1 MMESPSKYSVEQL
14 LKARQD
20 GVPDYIVVPMI
31 QKAMAEKQASQNQQ
45 AMQQGAQKPPTV
57 AQQVLSS
64 AAQTMSKEK
73 QLEGMPDI
81 PTEDY
86 SVTPKGTGKHPMA
99 DVQEEMGEEPEQM
112 AAGGIAALRSG
123 LPNEYAGGGI
133 IAFAN
138 GTDDKGVPEAVD
150 IVANDPEHFS
160 RTKAFGGISETDP
173 KTGKQHVKHWAN
185 GVDSLNAEHANIK
198 EDHGMTVRDR
208 ELKYYGH
215 DKSPEQQA
223 QYLKNFEQFSGV
235 PLDTKINKDDP
246 ELIKKIA
253 AGTFKQEQ
261 GLDVP
266 PSAQDAI
273 LSGKSYRVK
282 GRDGQ
287 AAPAKEAPKGI
298 ASLVQRPE
306 IGELDVSGYDKM
318 MSKPEERDI
327 DAQAALAQKRYGE
340 NPDLERRAKSYDE
353 QETKL
358 KGDDDK
364 AMWKALMHAGIG
376 MMSGKSPNFM
386 SNLASGVT
394 AGAEDYEKTKEDID
408 AKKAHLAQLRDALG
422 DARRQEKLAVIK
434 HGEDSA
440 QAAKASDKSVMLAKQ
455 LAQVQ
460 YAEHKISGQSANYG
474 HDIAATKLPSEMEEL
489 ESKSK
494 YYSTVNEGK
503 EDIKTQQLFEADKKD
518 FATKV
523 EKELEKSGLLF
534 LPPDNPKVIKARAG
548 IEAALAPYYPRLV
561 EAGIIGKLAAA
572 PAAASVI
579 KPMPQVLSKP
589 TVKGAD
595 FDYQW
600 TPKG

>member
-64 AAQTMSKEK
+64 AAQTMNKEK

-133 IAFAN
+133 IAFAKGEEVPSPEEDVVELPAIVN
-138 GTDDKGVPEAVD
+138 RHKNIFGQSKNDVPKDYPDVPANVADARRLIDEAYSQFDNPDDFVTKWRGKGASDLPTYKKNAHEFLKKTGWKEGDKLNLKDAKDVNRMMSVIAQQEMGAHVSPDKWDAVAAGKYKLGEGVP
-150 IVANDPEHFS
+150 
-160 RTKAFGGISETDP
+160 
-173 KTGKQHVKHWAN
+173 
-185 GVDSLNAEHANIK
+185 
-198 EDHGMTVRDR
+198 
-208 ELKYYGH
+208 
-215 DKSPEQQA
+215 
-223 QYLKNFEQFSGV
+223 
-235 PLDTKINKDDP
+235 
-246 ELIKKIA
+246 
-253 AGTFKQEQ
+253 
-261 GLDVP
+261 
-266 PSAQDAI
+266 
-273 LSGKSYRVK
+273 
-282 GRDGQ
+282 

-298 ASLVQRPE
+298 ASLVQPQAASPLDLS
-306 IGELDVSGYDKM
+306 ELENLKSTSED
-318 MSKPEERDI
+318 RDI
-327 DAQAALAQKRYGE
+327 NAQMAKAEKLYGT
-340 NPDLERRAKSYDE
+340 NPDYERRAKSYDE

-394 AGAEDYEKTKEDID
+394 AGAEDYEKTREDID

-422 DARRQEKLAVIK
+422 DARRQERLAVDK
-434 HGEDSA
+434 YGADSV
-440 QAAKASDKSVMLAKQ
+440 QASKASDKALALETARLKASRSEKE
-455 LAQVQ
+455 LSAEVQ
-460 YAEHKISGQSANYG
+460 GQANAIRAAE
-474 HDIAATKLPSEMEEL
+474 LPSEIGYKEAAAAAQL
-489 ESKSK
+489 ANAAESAYKS
-494 YYSTVNEGK
+494 SPEGRRK
-503 EDIKTQQLFEADKKD
+503 EDLKTLTDNIKSSETVLNSGYSSDADKDDARQRLKEYHEQYKLLTNMPTSPT
-518 FATKV
+518 AT
-523 EKELEKSGLLF
+523 
-534 LPPDNPKVIKARAG
+534 PKVD
-548 IEAALAPYYPRLV
+548 
-561 EAGIIGKLAAA
+561 IGPKGYVPEITSGQQKLLDMYA
-572 PAAASVI
+572 
-579 KPMPQVLSKP
+579 SKP
-589 TVKGAD
+589 K
-595 FDYQW
+595 
-600 TPKG
+600 

>member
-138 GTDDKGVPEAVD
+138 GSDEEGVHTTEAEDDLVTLPD
-150 IVANDPEHFS
+150 IVKKRNNLLGQSKNNVPKDYSDVAANVMDGKDLLTREYSQFDNPDDVITKWRGKGAKNLPIYKENVRNWLKESGWKEGDKLNLKEDKDLDRMVAAIANQEMSAHLKPEH
-160 RTKAFGGISETDP
+160 IP
-173 KTGKQHVKHWAN
+173 
-185 GVDSLNAEHANIK
+185 
-198 EDHGMTVRDR
+198 
-208 ELKYYGH
+208 
-215 DKSPEQQA
+215 
-223 QYLKNFEQFSGV
+223 
-235 PLDTKINKDDP
+235 
-246 ELIKKIA
+246 
-253 AGTFKQEQ
+253 
-261 GLDVP
+261 
-266 PSAQDAI
+266 AI
-273 LSGKSYRVK
+273 VSGKYK
-282 GRDGQ
+282 FADGSS
-287 AAPAKEAPKGI
+287 APAKGAPKGI

-394 AGAEDYEKTKEDID
+394 AGAEDYEKTREDID

-460 YAEHKISGQSANYG
+460 YAEHIISGQSANYG
-474 HDIAATKLPSEMEEL
+474 HDIAAAKLPSEIEEL

-503 EDIKTQQLFEADKKD
+503 EDIKSQQLFEADKKD
-518 FATKV
+518 FTTKV

-548 IEAALAPYYPRLV
+548 IEAALAHNYPRLLN
-561 EAGIIGKLAAA
+561 AGFFDKPAAA
-572 PAAASVI
+572 PATTSVV

>member
-64 AAQTMSKEK
+64 AAQTMNKEK

-133 IAFAN
+133 IAFAKGEEVPSPEEDVVELPAIVN
-138 GTDDKGVPEAVD
+138 RHKNIFGQSKNDVPKDYPDVPANVADARRLIDEAYSQFDNPDDFVTKWRGKGASDLPTYKKNAHEFLKKTGWKEGDKLNLKDAKDVNRMMSVIAQQEMGAHVSPDKWDAVAAGKYKLGEGVP
-150 IVANDPEHFS
+150 
-160 RTKAFGGISETDP
+160 
-173 KTGKQHVKHWAN
+173 
-185 GVDSLNAEHANIK
+185 
-198 EDHGMTVRDR
+198 
-208 ELKYYGH
+208 
-215 DKSPEQQA
+215 
-223 QYLKNFEQFSGV
+223 
-235 PLDTKINKDDP
+235 
-246 ELIKKIA
+246 
-253 AGTFKQEQ
+253 
-261 GLDVP
+261 
-266 PSAQDAI
+266 
-273 LSGKSYRVK
+273 
-282 GRDGQ
+282 

-298 ASLVQRPE
+298 VSLVQRPE
-306 IGELDVSGYDKM
+306 VGELDVSGYDKM
-318 MSKPEERDI
+318 MSNPEERDI

-353 QETKL
+353 QEAKL

-460 YAEHKISGQSANYG
+460 YAEHKLSAQSADYG
-474 HDIAATKLPSEMEEL
+474 HDIAAAKLPSEIEEN
-489 ESKSK
+489 KSRAG

-523 EKELEKSGLLF
+523 EKELEKSGLLY

-561 EAGIIGKLAAA
+561 EAGIIGKPAAA
-572 PAAASVI
+572 PAASVI

>member
-160 RTKAFGGISETDP
+160 RTNAFGGISETDP

-273 LSGKSYRVK
+273 LSGKPYRVK

-298 ASLVQRPE
+298 ASLVQPQAASPLDLS
-306 IGELDVSGYDKM
+306 ELENLKSTSED
-318 MSKPEERDI
+318 RDI
-327 DAQAALAQKRYGE
+327 NAQMAKAEKLYGT
-340 NPDLERRAKSYDE
+340 NPDYERRAKSYDE

-394 AGAEDYEKTKEDID
+394 AGAEDYEKTREDID

-422 DARRQEKLAVIK
+422 DARRQERLAVAK
-434 HGEDSA
+434 YGADSV
-440 QAAKASDKSVMLAKQ
+440 QASKASDKALALETAK
-455 LAQVQ
+455 LKASRGEKELSAEVQ
-460 YAEHKISGQSANYG
+460 GQANAIRAAE
-474 HDIAATKLPSEMEEL
+474 LPSEIGYKEAAATTQLATAAKLAYENSPAGRNKEEL
-489 ESKSK
+489 RGVNADIHDASTVITSPNATEEDKAEARLRLSALKSRLFELTGVKPPPAATTSVTPESKGYLPTLTPYRAK
-494 YYSTVNEGK
+494 LMDMY
-503 EDIKTQQLFEADKKD
+503 TQITQ
-518 FATKV
+518 
-523 EKELEKSGLLF
+523 
-534 LPPDNPKVIKARAG
+534 
-548 IEAALAPYYPRLV
+548 
-561 EAGIIGKLAAA
+561 
-572 PAAASVI
+572 
-579 KPMPQVLSKP
+579 
-589 TVKGAD
+589 
-595 FDYQW
+595 
-600 TPKG
+600 

>member
-160 RTKAFGGISETDP
+160 RTNAFGGISETDP

-273 LSGKSYRVK
+273 LSGKPYRVK

-298 ASLVQRPE
+298 ASLVQPQAASPLDLS
-306 IGELDVSGYDKM
+306 ELENLKSTSED
-318 MSKPEERDI
+318 RDI
-327 DAQAALAQKRYGE
+327 NAQMAKAEKLYGT
-340 NPDLERRAKSYDE
+340 NPDYERRAKSYDE

-394 AGAEDYEKTKEDID
+394 AGAEDYEKTREDID

-422 DARRQEKLAVIK
+422 DARRQERLAVAK
-434 HGEDSA
+434 YGADSV
-440 QAAKASDKSVMLAKQ
+440 QASKASDKALALEAAKIKASRGEKE
-455 LAQVQ
+455 LSAEVQ
-460 YAEHKISGQSANYG
+460 GQANAIRAAE
-474 HDIAATKLPSEMEEL
+474 LPSEIGYKEAAAAAQL
-489 ESKSK
+489 ANAAESAYKS
-494 YYSTVNEGK
+494 SPEGRRK
-503 EDIKTQQLFEADKKD
+503 EDLKTLTDNIKSSETVLNSGYSSDADKDDARQRLKEYHEQYKLLTNMPTSPT
-518 FATKV
+518 AT
-523 EKELEKSGLLF
+523 
-534 LPPDNPKVIKARAG
+534 PKVD
-548 IEAALAPYYPRLV
+548 
-561 EAGIIGKLAAA
+561 IGPKGYVPEITSGQQKLLDMYA
-572 PAAASVI
+572 
-579 KPMPQVLSKP
+579 SKP
-589 TVKGAD
+589 K
-595 FDYQW
+595 
-600 TPKG
+600 

>member
-138 GTDDKGVPEAVD
+138 GSDDKGVPEAVD

-160 RTKAFGGISETDP
+160 RTNAFGGISETDP

-273 LSGKSYRVK
+273 LTGKPYRVK
-282 GRDGQ
+282 SRDGQ
-287 AAPAKEAPKGI
+287 SPAKEAPKGI
-298 ASLVQRPE
+298 ASLVQPQAASPLDLS
-306 IGELDVSGYDKM
+306 ELENLKSTSED
-318 MSKPEERDI
+318 RDI
-327 DAQAALAQKRYGE
+327 NAQMAKAEKLYGT
-340 NPDLERRAKSYDE
+340 NPDYERRAKSYDE

-394 AGAEDYEKTKEDID
+394 AGAEDYEKTREDID

-460 YAEHKISGQSANYG
+460 YAEHKLSAQSADYG
-474 HDIAATKLPSEMEEL
+474 HDIAAAKLPSEIEEN
-489 ESKSK
+489 KSRAG

-561 EAGIIGKLAAA
+561 EAGIIGKPAAA
-572 PAAASVI
+572 PAAQVGTKKLGELFATNPKTNNPVYTG
-579 KPMPQVLSKP
+579 PM
-589 TVKGAD
+589 
-595 FDYQW
+595 
-600 TPKG
+600 